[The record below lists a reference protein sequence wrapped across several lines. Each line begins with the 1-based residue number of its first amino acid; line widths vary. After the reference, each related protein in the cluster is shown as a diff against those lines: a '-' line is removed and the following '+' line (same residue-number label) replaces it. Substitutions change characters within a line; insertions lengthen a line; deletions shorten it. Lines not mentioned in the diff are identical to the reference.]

1 MLLHHPASILQVFL
15 MQMSVQND
23 CTDVIVQVLFL
34 RLVTMDLRV
43 LHHVH
48 EHGLRSPSSRKHAV
62 LAWVEST
69 ESASA
74 RRLTTRTLLV
84 SIFGVWIR
92 RCQPASRPAGQP
104 AVVKR
109 CDERL
114 RFASLRQFVDQHRRH
129 QMLTYPIRNVP
140 PTTEHIFCMNTR
152 CTHGPVQD
160 IQSSSLSAAL
170 SPAVSVNKI
179 QPIKIQPITFSQ

>member
-1 MLLHHPASILQVFL
+1 MNSLALIFYTAVSSKRLSLMLLHHPASILQVFL

-84 SIFGVWIR
+84 SISACESADVSRPAG
-92 RCQPASRPAGQP
+92 QPASRPAGQP
-104 AVVKR
+104 ASRPAGRGEKMR
-109 CDERL
+109 RTSSI
-114 RFASLRQFVDQHRRH
+114 RFAS
-129 QMLTYPIRNVP
+129 PICRS
-140 PTTEHIFCMNTR
+140 T
-152 CTHGPVQD
+152 
-160 IQSSSLSAAL
+160 
-170 SPAVSVNKI
+170 
-179 QPIKIQPITFSQ
+179 

>member
-1 MLLHHPASILQVFL
+1 MNSLALIFYTAVSSKRLSLMLLHHPASILQVFL

-92 RCQPASRPAGQP
+92 RCQPASQPASQPAGRPAGRGE
-104 AVVKR
+104 KMR
-109 CDERL
+109 RTSSI
-114 RFASLRQFVDQHRRH
+114 RFAS
-129 QMLTYPIRNVP
+129 PICRS
-140 PTTEHIFCMNTR
+140 T
-152 CTHGPVQD
+152 
-160 IQSSSLSAAL
+160 
-170 SPAVSVNKI
+170 
-179 QPIKIQPITFSQ
+179 

>member
-104 AVVKR
+104 ASRPWWKDATNVF
-109 CDERL
+109 DSL
-114 RFASLRQFVDQHRRH
+114 RFANLSINIDVTKCWHIRFGMYHLRQN
-129 QMLTYPIRNVP
+129 TYSAW
-140 PTTEHIFCMNTR
+140 TR
-152 CTHGPVQD
+152 DARTGQCKTF
-160 IQSSSLSAAL
+160 
-170 SPAVSVNKI
+170 SPAL
-179 QPIKIQPITFSQ
+179 